1 MKKFWSEFKAFIT
14 KGNVIDLAVGVIIGG
29 AFQAIVASFT
39 GDIVSPL
46 LGLLVNTNFED
57 LVATVGSVE
66 IRYGAFITAIIIFIL
81 MALVIFLFLKA
92 IRTSTEKLKKKEE
105 EKPAEPTTKKC
116 PFCKTEIAID
126 ATRCPHCTS
135 EITE

>member
-66 IRYGAFITAIIIFIL
+66 IRYGAFITAIINFIL

>member
-1 MKKFWSEFKAFIT
+1 MKKFWTEFKAFIT

-46 LGLLVNTNFED
+46 LGLLVNTDLTE
-57 LVATVGSVE
+57 LVATVGDVE
-66 IRYGAFITAIIIFIL
+66 IRYGAFITAIINFIL

-92 IRTSTEKLKKKEE
+92 IRSSAEKMKKKEE

-135 EITE
+135 EL